1 MKTLFW
7 NFAVGTGCILCLI
20 SCKKIVCGYPP
31 KTFRILQISPKTAK
45 IRYFSNS
52 YKTVTAVTFKNI
64 TWHCHIGL
72 FTEKRAVYRSALSC
86 FTDLTITAAMTST
99 SGNTQPASIPFCIS
113 SPAFCEMLPTTAGP
127 SAPPI
132 SPATAGS
139 ANIAVPPDGILA
151 EHNSN
156 GKSTHYTADK
166 SYQRYLR
173 QRCDNIADK
182 TKSARTYHKFH
193 KVKPTFVKRVFSAVQ
208 AYPLAAVK
216 KGLPFSPKREV

>member
-1 MKTLFW
+1 MCILCKITKRNRFLKTLFW

-72 FTEKRAVYRSALSC
+72 FAEKRAVYRS
-86 FTDLTITAAMTST
+86 
-99 SGNTQPASIPFCIS
+99 
-113 SPAFCEMLPTTAGP
+113 GP
-127 SAPPI
+127 
-132 SPATAGS
+132 
-139 ANIAVPPDGILA
+139 
-151 EHNSN
+151 HNSN
-156 GKSTHYTADK
+156 GKSTHYAADK
-166 SYQRYLR
+166 SYQRNFR

-193 KVKPTFVKRVFSAVQ
+193 KVKPTFVKRVFSPVQ
-208 AYPLAAVK
+208 AYPLAAAK
-216 KGLPFSPKREV
+216 KGSPFPPKREV